1 MEINILAE
9 KISKNMSFLKRVEC
23 KTLAFLLVNA
33 GKYKTSREIEHTTL
47 SRQPEVSMA
56 LSEFRSRK
64 WITEKQVRKRGGERG
79 RPIKFFKLSKEPEEI
94 LDKLIAEVQKEVDSK
109 LKQLENLKKIYES
122 IN

>member
-9 KISKNMSFLKRVEC
+9 KIMKNMSFLKRVEC

-79 RPIKFFKLSKEPEEI
+79 RPIKFLNYLKN
-94 LDKLIAEVQKEVDSK
+94 QKK
-109 LKQLENLKKIYES
+109 YS